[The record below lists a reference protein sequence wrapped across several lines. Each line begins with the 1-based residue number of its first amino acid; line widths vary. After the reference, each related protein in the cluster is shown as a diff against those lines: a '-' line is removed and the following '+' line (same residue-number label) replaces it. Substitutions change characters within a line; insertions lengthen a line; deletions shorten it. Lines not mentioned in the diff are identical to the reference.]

1 MANQVFSWILFC
13 TKRLL
18 AVELLILSILLYYL
32 YFLYWILVFSLEAS
46 SSRRN
51 WRLRQEKIH
60 LKLKG
65 RTLGFEYLCPSPAR
79 VSPKKTKL
87 TFKKPFKK
95 FEKKMYSYREK
106 VQFWTEF
113 DFFDGKSIL
122 KLALTRRNSD
132 RRYTNKASKP
142 FKLIF

>member
-1 MANQVFSWILFC
+1 MANLVFSWILFC
-13 TKRLL
+13 IKRLL
-18 AVELLILSILLYYL
+18 AEGLLILSILLYYL
-32 YFLYWILVFSLEAS
+32 YFLYWILVFSLEA

-87 TFKKPFKK
+87 TIKKPFKK
-95 FEKKMYSYREK
+95 LKKKYSYREK

-113 DFFDGKSIL
+113 DFFERKSIL
-122 KLALTRRNSD
+122 KLGLTRRNSD